1 MRGLELRVRVP
12 WYRLMVDDT
21 RLLEDITVTLV
32 RRFLAHLA
40 GGRMRWRVSR
50 RYGELLGLVQQGG
63 RVSDPGNG
71 RLLRLLKAVVSGR
84 VCALE
89 PLGVLP
95 LLGHARNFRWLT
107 AGRQAIRMAAL
118 ASHVDVLLLEDEGC
132 TLVVAC

>member
-1 MRGLELRVRVP
+1 M
-12 WYRLMVDDT
+12 
-21 RLLEDITVTLV
+21 
-32 RRFLAHLA
+32 
-40 GGRMRWRVSR
+40 
-50 RYGELLGLVQQGG
+50 QQGG

-71 RLLRLLKAVVSGR
+71 RLLLLLKAVVSGR

-132 TLVVAC
+132 ALVVARRLGLVRCNRGHFEVLLVDAVSSSV